1 MSIEH
6 LLDFGDFALMCFTKP
21 QHNNPKNPLTPNTS
35 HSISPL
41 LVHLTKPRIIVV
53 DDADSVRAIAGYV
66 LQKAGYEV
74 LSLKSGEEALQYFGQ
89 PLEDR
94 SAFSQLL
101 LTDIRMSGISGID
114 LARSLRH
121 QSVYQQM
128 PIVMMSS
135 NFGTVPSSEL
145 AQLQLNGLVRKP
157 LNVSNLIATV
167 KVALATTQ
175 HTHQALF

>member
-1 MSIEH
+1 MVSSNK
-6 LLDFGDFALMCFTKP
+6 A
-21 QHNNPKNPLTPNTS
+21 
-35 HSISPL
+35 
-41 LVHLTKPRIIVV
+41 RIIVV

-89 PLEDR
+89 PMDYQ
-94 SAFSQLL
+94 STSVQLL
-101 LTDIRMSGISGID
+101 LTDVRMSGISGVD

-121 QSVYQQM
+121 QSVYQRL

-135 NFGTVPSSEL
+135 NFNTLSSSDL

-157 LNVSNLIATV
+157 LNISNLIATI
-167 KVALATTQ
+167 KVALATQ
-175 HTHQALF
+175 RAYQVLF